1 MPYLLASIPYFRCYV
16 RREYLRDLKD
26 GHGDFLEATA
36 VGVLCV
42 RGDSLQFQ
50 IVLHEPLAG
59 CAFLLPIEA
68 LVTRPCEPVAT
79 KVLQPWDVF
88 SSDFGVCE
96 FTALRRGAVRLLKD
110 DCKAEYRFTLAFT
123 GNDLSDDPAQRKF
136 LHVALREDGLIG
148 AYPNN
153 RLVFIDRALFGDL
166 TAKPDFTTLTREF
179 RAEGLAPNIVSTK
192 PANSQDIDHYAPLY
206 GGLAGGD
213 MSDSIT
219 PPNGLHTDPKE
230 RPDWLTL
237 TPS

>member
-1 MPYLLASIPYFRCYV
+1 VACILASTPYFRCYV
-16 RREYLRDLKD
+16 RKEYVRDLKD
-26 GHGDFLEATA
+26 GHGDYLEATA
-36 VGVLCV
+36 IGVLCI

-50 IVLHEPLAG
+50 VVLHEPLAG

-68 LVTRPCEPVAT
+68 LVTKPCEPAAT

-96 FTALRRGAVRLLKD
+96 LTTVRRGAVRLLKD

-123 GNDLSDDPAQRKF
+123 GSDLADDPAQRKF
-136 LHVALREDGLIG
+136 LHVVLREDGLIG

-153 RLVFIDRALFGDL
+153 RMVFLDRALFGDL
-166 TAKPDFTTLTREF
+166 TEKPDFLTLTKEF
-179 RAEGLAPNIVSTK
+179 RAEGLAPSIVTTK
-192 PANSQDIDHYAPLY
+192 PANGHDTEHYAP
-206 GGLAGGD
+206 
-213 MSDSIT
+213 S
-219 PPNGLHTDPKE
+219 NGLHADPKE